1 MPGPFQSPSD
11 LAGRLDFETLISDL
25 SARMVTAPD
34 DAFETVI
41 EEALGRVIRFFG
53 ADRGG
58 ILAVSQDQRSLHLI
72 HAWYAET
79 LTERV
84 PGDINLAEHFP
95 YGRRLVADQR
105 QPFIVHSYDD
115 VPAEAAV
122 DRASHVAMGVRS
134 TLNIPIAVGADL
146 RYVMNIDAMRQEI
159 QWPPSYVARLQ
170 LLGEIFANAVER
182 KRIGDALR
190 QSEAR
195 LALATASA
203 GAGPWDLDMSTGRIW
218 ATPAAKALYGF
229 APDLDVTFDMFLG
242 VVHPEDVERVRDRV
256 VRTLESAS
264 ELTDEYR
271 VVLPG
276 GDIRWIAAVGRVR
289 QEEDAPP
296 HRVMGIS
303 LDVTERK
310 MGEEALATAHAEVLR
325 LREQLERENT
335 YLRQEVTSRKARSR
349 IVGTSESIRR
359 MMEEV
364 TKVAPTSSTVLLLGE
379 TGTGKELV
387 ADAIHGLSPRRDRV
401 MVRVNCAAIPVTLM
415 ESELFG
421 RERGAY
427 TGALSKQVGRFE
439 MASGSTIFLDEV
451 GDLPLDIQAKLL
463 RVLQERQIE
472 RLGSPRPVPV
482 DLRIIAATN
491 RDLDRDVRDGRF
503 REDLFYRLN
512 VFPVL
517 VPPLRDRIG
526 DLPLLVDALV
536 DELAGLMGKRIGRVS
551 RQSLDALA
559 HYAWPGNVREL
570 RNAVERALILATGP
584 VLEIVIPGAI
594 GSEPDAPPSRGA
606 GTDRL
611 DRAEYLRVLQQTGWR
626 IRGKRGAAERL
637 GLKPTTLETRLA
649 RLGIT
654 RP

>member
-1 MPGPFQSPSD
+1 MLGLVPSNSD

-25 SARMVTAPD
+25 SARLVTAPD
-34 DAFETVI
+34 EAFDAVI
-41 EEALGRVIRFFG
+41 EEALGHVIRFFG

-58 ILAVSQDQRSLHLI
+58 ILAVSQDRRSLHLI

-95 YGRRLVADQR
+95 YGCRLVVERR

-122 DRASHVAMGVRS
+122 DRASHAAMGVRS

-159 QWPPSYVARLQ
+159 RWPPSYVPRLQ

-182 KRIGDALR
+182 KRTGDALR

-218 ATPAAKALYGF
+218 ATPAAKELYGF
-229 APDLDVTFDMFLG
+229 PPNLDVTFDMFLAL
-242 VVHPEDVERVRDRV
+242 VHPEDVERVRDRV
-256 VRTLESAS
+256 MRALESAS
-264 ELTDEYR
+264 EFADEYR

-276 GDIRWIAAVGRVR
+276 GEVRWIAATGRVR
-289 QEEDAPP
+289 EEGGAPP

-303 LDVTERK
+303 LDVTARK
-310 MGEEALATAHAEVLR
+310 QAEEALATAHAEVLR

-335 YLRQEVTSRKARSR
+335 YLRQEVTSRRARSR
-349 IVGTSESIRR
+349 IVGGSASIRR

-364 TKVAPTSSTVLLLGE
+364 AKVAPTNATVLLLGE

-401 MVRVNCAAIPVTLM
+401 MVRVNCAAIPVTLI

-439 MASGSTIFLDEV
+439 LGQRLD
-451 GDLPLDIQAKLL
+451 DLP
-463 RVLQERQIE
+463 R
-472 RLGSPRPVPV
+472 
-482 DLRIIAATN
+482 
-491 RDLDRDVRDGRF
+491 
-503 REDLFYRLN
+503 
-512 VFPVL
+512 
-517 VPPLRDRIG
+517 
-526 DLPLLVDALV
+526 
-536 DELAGLMGKRIGRVS
+536 
-551 RQSLDALA
+551 
-559 HYAWPGNVREL
+559 
-570 RNAVERALILATGP
+570 
-584 VLEIVIPGAI
+584 
-594 GSEPDAPPSRGA
+594 RG
-606 GTDRL
+606 
-611 DRAEYLRVLQQTGWR
+611 W
-626 IRGKRGAAERL
+626 
-637 GLKPTTLETRLA
+637 
-649 RLGIT
+649 
-654 RP
+654 